1 MDLIVCIVLMFAA
14 LLFTVW
20 SGGQLFFATGFGLAL
35 FCMYALRHGNSPRQL
50 GAMLMVGVKKALV
63 VILALLVIG
72 MLTASWMLCGT
83 IPYLVCLGMKLIQ
96 PRLFIL
102 CAFLLCAAISF
113 LIGTAFGTANT
124 MGVVLMTI
132 ARGCGVSPAIT
143 AGAILC
149 GIYVGDRCS
158 PMSSSLLLLS
168 TLTGTDHYTNSS
180 RTLRSCLAPLA
191 LACLCYLPFSLANPM
206 QGAFSDTA
214 AALGESFCLE
224 PVLLLPVAVMFLLCL
239 CRVPMKKAMLGSII
253 AACAVA
259 LLVQGASPLDLP
271 RVLVLGFHLP
281 EGTLA
286 ASLIHGGGISS
297 MASGCLVVL
306 TSCALAGILEG
317 THATA
322 RFESTGREVGLGRYL
337 RTTVTGILT
346 GAIGCNQTMALV
358 LTESIRRGA
367 YPDKDEFLQDL
378 SFGGSLGPVLLPWCI
393 TVYIPMQS
401 IGFAGLGYYPY
412 QFWVFLML
420 LWRALIWAAHARK
433 SAKAA

>member
-35 FCMYALRHGNSPRQL
+35 FCIYALRHGNSPRQL

-63 VILALLVIG
+63 VILVLLVIG

-83 IPYLVCLGMKLIQ
+83 IPYLVCLGMKLIH
-96 PRLFIL
+96 PRLFVL

-168 TLTGTDHYTNSS
+168 TLTGTDHYTNSR

-191 LACLCYLPFSLANPM
+191 LAGLCYLPFSLANPM
-206 QGAFSDTA
+206 QGAVSDTA
-214 AALGESFCLE
+214 AALGESFCLR

-239 CRVPMKKAMLGSII
+239 CRVPMKRAMLGSII

-271 RVLVLGFHLP
+271 RVLVLPPARGYAGRQPDPRRRHFQHGQRLPSGAHLLRA
-281 EGTLA
+281 GRH
-286 ASLIHGGGISS
+286 SGGHPRHRP
-297 MASGCLVVL
+297 L
-306 TSCALAGILEG
+306 
-317 THATA
+317 
-322 RFESTGREVGLGRYL
+322 
-337 RTTVTGILT
+337 
-346 GAIGCNQTMALV
+346 
-358 LTESIRRGA
+358 
-367 YPDKDEFLQDL
+367 
-378 SFGGSLGPVLLPWCI
+378 
-393 TVYIPMQS
+393 
-401 IGFAGLGYYPY
+401 
-412 QFWVFLML
+412 
-420 LWRALIWAAHARK
+420 
-433 SAKAA
+433 

>member
-35 FCMYALRHGNSPRQL
+35 FCIYALRHGNSPRQL

-63 VILALLVIG
+63 VILVLLVIG

-83 IPYLVCLGMKLIQ
+83 IPYLVCLGMKLIH
-96 PRLFIL
+96 PRLFVL

-168 TLTGTDHYTNSS
+168 TLTGTDHYTNSR

-191 LACLCYLPFSLANPM
+191 LTCLCYLAFSLANPM
-206 QGAFSDTA
+206 QGAVSDTA
-214 AALGESFCLE
+214 AALGES
-224 PVLLLPVAVMFLLCL
+224 
-239 CRVPMKKAMLGSII
+239 CRW
-253 AACAVA
+253 
-259 LLVQGASPLDLP
+259 Q
-271 RVLVLGFHLP
+271 
-281 EGTLA
+281 
-286 ASLIHGGGISS
+286 
-297 MASGCLVVL
+297 
-306 TSCALAGILEG
+306 
-317 THATA
+317 
-322 RFESTGREVGLGRYL
+322 
-337 RTTVTGILT
+337 
-346 GAIGCNQTMALV
+346 
-358 LTESIRRGA
+358 
-367 YPDKDEFLQDL
+367 
-378 SFGGSLGPVLLPWCI
+378 
-393 TVYIPMQS
+393 
-401 IGFAGLGYYPY
+401 
-412 QFWVFLML
+412 
-420 LWRALIWAAHARK
+420 
-433 SAKAA
+433 